1 MKSVMMKI
9 AWAYWKYWSAFSC
22 STLLVFVFLS
32 HMSSQFLFH
41 GDPPIATKVTLKPER
56 SYDIKLSEASNGSAP
71 IQSCEGRRIYMY
83 DLPAKFNSQLL
94 QNCSGKLVSWLDFCK
109 HIENQ
114 GFGSSIRNRTGWY
127 ATDLYMLE
135 VVFHNRM
142 KKYQCLV
149 SDPGRADAFYIPYYI
164 GVDALRYLYGNERDR
179 ASDHGAELVSWLDK
193 NAKWSWTKRGGM
205 DHFMVTGRTAWDLS
219 KPPMAKGNTW
229 GTSLLELPA
238 MANVTTLLVESR
250 TWIEREQAVPYLTS
264 FHPSSL
270 RELKAWTDTVVSAR
284 RDFLFAFVG
293 AGRQGLGIR
302 RAVIEQCRHSSSKC
316 VMVNCAEMKCSHMPD
331 AVMKELLKANF
342 CLQPPGD
349 SPTRRS
355 TFDGL
360 IAGCIP
366 VFFRRDSA
374 YEQYTWHL
382 PSDPETYSVFIAEEK
397 LLNSKKPLK
406 IEDVLSSYSQEK
418 IRRMREKIV
427 EIIPSLLY
435 MNFEEKGGGDGENFP
450 KDAFDLSVEGMLSK
464 AMSYRFWNRL

>member
-1 MKSVMMKI
+1 MNMIMMKV

-32 HMSSQFLFH
+32 HMSSQFFLLS
-41 GDPPIATKVTLKPER
+41 DPPITTQVTLNANI
-56 SYDIKLSEASNGSAP
+56 SYDIRISESGNGSARIP
-71 IQSCEGRRIYMY
+71 SCEGRRIYMY

-94 QNCSGKLVSWLDFCK
+94 DNCSGKLVSWLDFCR

-114 GFGSSIRNRTGWY
+114 GFGTSIRNRTGWY

-135 VVFHNRM
+135 LVFHRRM

-149 SDPGRADAFYIPYYI
+149 SDPGRADSFYIPYYI
-164 GVDALRYLYGNERDR
+164 GLDALRYLYGKERDK
-179 ASDHGAELVSWLDK
+179 ASDHGVELVSWLDK
-193 NAKWSWTKRGGM
+193 NARWSWRKRGGM

-219 KPPMAKGNTW
+219 KSTTAKGTTW

-238 MANVTTLLVESR
+238 MENVTTLLVESR
-250 TWIEREQAVPYLTS
+250 TWVDREQAVPYLTS
-264 FHPSSL
+264 FHPSSQ
-270 RELKAWTDTVVSAR
+270 RELKEWTGTVASAR

-293 AGRQGLGIR
+293 AERRGLGIR
-302 RAVIEQCRHSSSKC
+302 RAVIEQCSNSPKC
-316 VMVNCAEMKCSHMPD
+316 VMVNCAMLKCSHRPE
-331 AVMKELLKANF
+331 AVMTELLKANF
-342 CLQPPGD
+342 CLQPSGD

-355 TFDGL
+355 TFDAL

-382 PSDPETYSVFIAEEK
+382 PSDPETYSVFIAEERMVSSRK
-397 LLNSKKPLK
+397 ALK

-418 IRRMREKIV
+418 IRKMREKIV
-427 EIIPSLLY
+427 EIMPSLLY
-435 MNFEEKGGGDGENFP
+435 MNFAEKDGGEIFP
-450 KDAFDLSVEGMLSK
+450 KDAFDLSIEGMLRK
-464 AMSYRFWNRL
+464 VMSSRFWNRL